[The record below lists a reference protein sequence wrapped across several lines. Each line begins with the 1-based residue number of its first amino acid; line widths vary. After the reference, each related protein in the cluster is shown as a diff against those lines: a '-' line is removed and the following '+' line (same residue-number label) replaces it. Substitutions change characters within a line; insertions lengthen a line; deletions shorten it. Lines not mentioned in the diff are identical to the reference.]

1 MTVLPVINH
10 FSLFSAEHKSKSH
23 LCMSDQRT
31 GVKVLLG
38 GQNGIVRSYKKC
50 VCNENGDSSVY
61 RSWQSTCAI
70 LTPICMS
77 ILAEVDSKCLW
88 KENGIRK
95 SRGVSVYS
103 IEMRLHS
110 LSSLAEQIF
119 NSDFYVNHQTRQLI
133 FNTAMLQQNRHLW
146 DSSPRRETPSA

>member
-1 MTVLPVINH
+1 MH
-10 FSLFSAEHKSKSH
+10 ESSKNWS
-23 LCMSDQRT
+23 Q
-31 GVKVLLG
+31 GFFG

-61 RSWQSTCAI
+61 RSWQSTCPI

-110 LSSLAEQIF
+110 LSSLTEQIF
-119 NSDFYVNHQTRQLI
+119 NSDFYVNHQTRRSDPVLTYIIETQFLPYLVI
-133 FNTAMLQQNRHLW
+133 TPNWICML
-146 DSSPRRETPSA
+146 TK